1 MLVDSAMYLKCC
13 FSSSNTAD
21 VVGRSVHKHMPCA
34 KQSAAPHEALSAS
47 ALNHCLTKDDQ
58 TTSL

>member
-21 VVGRSVHKHMPCA
+21 VVGTFGAQAHAVCQAIGCA
-34 KQSAAPHEALSAS
+34 
-47 ALNHCLTKDDQ
+47 T
-58 TTSL
+58 